1 MSYRFIVCLSL
12 LALAGCKK
20 DTPPDPDPV
29 EPETLTI
36 KVWPKFANQN
46 LELNQTFQLN
56 DTTDIQI
63 TEIKFYMSDIT
74 SGGVVKK
81 DYALYDYGLTGGT
94 LFTIEGTPAGFTDF
108 SALVGV
114 PASVNNDDPSAFPS
128 SSPLNIANANDMH
141 WGWSFG
147 YIFIKIEARI
157 DTIPDGIPLFDQAL
171 TYHVGTNAYTGNM
184 SFPQLT
190 WDDSHAHTARLWFD
204 LERFINHPTTPID
217 VYTEQTT
224 HSGAGQEALTQK
236 VLDNFIDSFT
246 AE

>member
-1 MSYRFIVCLSL
+1 MSYRFLLCLTL
-12 LALAGCKK
+12 LAGCKK
-20 DTPPDPDPV
+20 DPPPPDPVD
-29 EPETLTI
+29 PETLTV
-36 KVWPKFANQN
+36 KVWPKFGGQN
-46 LELNQTFQLN
+46 LELNQTFELN
-56 DTTDIQI
+56 DSTDIQFTDI
-63 TEIKFYMSDIT
+63 RFYMSNI
-74 SGGVVKK
+74 SSQSVVKK
-81 DYALYDYGLTGGT
+81 DYVLYDYGYTGGQ
-94 LFTIEGTPAGFTDF
+94 LFTIEGTPADFTNF

-114 PASVNNDDPSAFPS
+114 PASVNNSDPSAFPS
-128 SSPLNIANANDMH
+128 NSPLNIANANDMH

-171 TYHVGTNAYTGNM
+171 TYHVGTNAYTGNLA
-184 SFPQLT
+184 FPQLT
-190 WDDSHAHTARLWFD
+190 WDDSHAHTARLWLD
-204 LERFINHPTTPID
+204 LQHFISHPTTPID